1 MGSDAGHGSN
11 RRRVASRRVG
21 PRGAIPTSASCR
33 MSARWVTALPNPPYG
48 AESQMRASLS
58 LGRGIEGEGSRR
70 LLMGVG
76 LRWRGVLGVGV
87 AFR

>member
-1 MGSDAGHGSN
+1 
-11 RRRVASRRVG
+11 
-21 PRGAIPTSASCR
+21 
-33 MSARWVTALPNPPYG
+33 
-48 AESQMRASLS
+48 MRASLS